1 MTTTEKQNADQTVY
15 HFRGVSK
22 PVKTWGKQR
31 GQSVNGDCYGYKRIE
46 WVEYSNGNC
55 EEIFIVELCNGEKF
69 GINESDWR
77 IAQAAS
83 PTMARIKGFS
93 HNA

>member
-31 GQSVNGDCYGYKRIE
+31 GQSVNGDCYGFKRIE
-46 WVEYSNGNC
+46 WVEYSHGNC
-55 EEIFIVELCNGEKF
+55 GEIFIVELKGGEKF
-69 GINESDWR
+69 PINESDWR
-77 IAQAAS
+77 TAKAAS
-83 PTMARIKGFS
+83 PTMARINGFNK
-93 HNA
+93 NA